1 MFSKYISSFLLNTL
15 IFLQCIIIIILLLYT
30 VFEVFLHPCKNHV
43 SSTQT
48 HLLPAFS
55 LMAPNKLFVHTEC
68 SVYLDTIKGYE
79 LCASLHLRTSAV
91 FIIIDRKWPE
101 VGYQLLS
108 EVSAEHKYTH
118 FITVSLHPCLICV
131 YTSGPSVLITSY
143 QLSNVQS
150 LRFLPIWSN
159 VGFLIALSL

>member
-1 MFSKYISSFLLNTL
+1 MFSKYISIFLLNTCQYFYSAL
-15 IFLQCIIIIILLLYT
+15 FM
-30 VFEVFLHPCKNHV
+30 FKVFLHPGKNHV

-55 LMAPNKLFVHTEC
+55 LTAPNKLFVHTEC

-79 LCASLHLRTSAV
+79 LCASRHLRTSAV
-91 FIIIDRKWPE
+91 FIITDRKWPE

-159 VGFLIALSL
+159 VGFLTALSL